1 MNEEE
6 YILEEIIFIAYQ
18 MLTAGSKV
26 GRAEQMIEKM
36 CKAYQMEE
44 VEVFIIT
51 SSIVVSVKGES
62 GQRYTQTK
70 RIREYQTDFCY
81 LEYLEHLVDEIC
93 QERLTAEQIRRRI
106 GEHDKS
112 QEHYRE
118 VWSQRQK
125 DVVYCIVC
133 MIFTLFFGGGIREGV
148 ASLFCGVFVKLV
160 MNLIGRTIGNRFAW
174 TVIATAVA
182 GSAACF
188 FCRVG
193 WIDTLD
199 KVMIG
204 NIMLLIP
211 GLAMI
216 NGMKDLI
223 EGEMLSGLLRLT
235 DAVLQAVAVAI
246 GAALLLVP
254 FSS

>member
-6 YILEEIIFIAYQ
+6 YLLEEIIFIAYQ

-26 GRAEQMIEKM
+26 GRVEQMIEKM
-36 CKAYQMEE
+36 GKAYQMEE

-51 SSIVVSVKGES
+51 SSIVVSVKGQS

-93 QERLTAEQIRRRI
+93 REGLTVQQIRKRI
-106 GEHDKS
+106 WKDGKS
-112 QEHYRE
+112 KERYRE
-118 VWSQRQK
+118 VWTQRQK
-125 DVVYCIVC
+125 DMVYCIVC
-133 MIFTLFFGGGIREGV
+133 MIFTLFFGGSIREGV
-148 ASLFCGVFVKLV
+148 ASLLCGVFVKLV
-160 MNLIGRTIGNRFAW
+160 MNLIGRTVGNRFAW

-188 FCRVG
+188 FCRAG
-193 WIDTLD
+193 WINALD

-216 NGMKDLI
+216 NGLKDLI

-235 DAVLQAVAVAI
+235 DAMLQAAAVAI
-246 GAALLLVP
+246 GAALLLIP